1 MSAPAAELP
10 IGKAEGLL
18 RCPRCFAAK
27 LVATPDGSL
36 CCGACSA
43 AFAGDAETGTYSL
56 IAETSQGAIKDDI
69 RKWWGDLYQ
78 QRYAGHEDG
87 LGAITLGSQLDE
99 LEDLFRRRRHLA
111 AVEMPL
117 DGLEGM
123 KVLEIGSGA
132 GAHAALFARHGASMV
147 AVDITPERVAATARK
162 LILVPRSGGRAYHA
176 DAENLPF
183 QDAAF
188 DIVYSNGVL
197 HHSENTE
204 RCIAEV
210 HRVLKPGGRAVIM
223 LYSRHSSAFWLNI
236 MPRALITGELFR
248 WPEAQ
253 WIGRLTEGKPAFGT
267 TRNPITRV
275 YSRRAIAPLFSAFTV
290 CRLRKSSFQFDNAA
304 IPRLTQMREAVFR
317 MLGRRGHPGGA
328 LVYGAPFMTETS
340 LELWLGKFIGF
351 SWNIVAE
358 KHDQA
363 PLMENWR

>member
-1 MSAPAAELP
+1 MSAHAAELP
-10 IGKAEGLL
+10 LGEAEDLL
-18 RCPRCFAAK
+18 RCPQCFAAK
-27 LVATPDGSL
+27 LVATPDGRL
-36 CCGACSA
+36 CCAACSA
-43 AFAGDAETGTYSL
+43 AFAGDAETGAYSL
-56 IAETSQGAIKDDI
+56 IAEATPGGIKDDI
-69 RKWWGDLYQ
+69 RKWWGDLYR

-87 LGAITLGSQLDE
+87 LDAATLGRQLDE

-117 DGLEGM
+117 SGLAGK

-132 GAHAALFARHGASMV
+132 GAHAALFARHGASVV
-147 AVDITPERVAATARK
+147 AVDITPERGAATARK
-162 LILVPRSGGRAYHA
+162 LALVPASRGRAYHA

-197 HHSENTE
+197 HHSEDTQ

-223 LYSRHSSAFWLNI
+223 LYARHSAAFWLNI
-236 MPRALITGELFR
+236 VPRALVTGEFFR

-275 YSRRAIAPLFSAFTV
+275 YSGRAIARLFGAFNV
-290 CRLRKSSFQFDNAA
+290 SRPRKSSFQFDNAA
-304 IPRLTQMREAVFR
+304 IPRLTQMREAVLR
-317 MLGRRGHPGGA
+317 ALGRRAHAGGT
-328 LVYGAPFMTETS
+328 LVYGAPFMAETS

-358 KHDQA
+358 KNDQT
-363 PLMENWR
+363 P

>member
-1 MSAPAAELP
+1 MGQVLSAHAGELP
-10 IGKAEGLL
+10 LGEADDLL
-18 RCPRCFAAK
+18 RCPHCFAAK
-27 LVATPDGSL
+27 LVAVPDGGM

-56 IAETSQGAIKDDI
+56 IAEATSGGLKDDI
-69 RKWWGDLYQ
+69 RKWWGDLYR

-87 LGAITLGSQLDE
+87 LDAATLGRQLDE

-111 AVEMPL
+111 VVEMPL
-117 DGLEGM
+117 DGFDGM

-132 GAHAALFARHGASMV
+132 GAHAALFAHHGASVV

-162 LILVPRSGGRAYHA
+162 LALVPESRGQAYHA

-197 HHSENTE
+197 HHSEDTE

-223 LYSRHSSAFWLNI
+223 LYSRHSAAYWLNI
-236 MPRALITGELFR
+236 VPRALVTGEFFR

-253 WIGRLTEGKPAFGT
+253 WIGRLTEGKAGVRHHPEPHHAGLFKA
-267 TRNPITRV
+267 RHRQAV
-275 YSRRAIAPLFSAFTV
+275 RRLY
-290 CRLRKSSFQFDNAA
+290 R
-304 IPRLTQMREAVFR
+304 
-317 MLGRRGHPGGA
+317 
-328 LVYGAPFMTETS
+328 
-340 LELWLGKFIGF
+340 
-351 SWNIVAE
+351 
-358 KHDQA
+358 
-363 PLMENWR
+363 

>member
-1 MSAPAAELP
+1 MGQVLSPQAVEFQRGEAE
-10 IGKAEGLL
+10 ELL
-18 RCPRCFAAK
+18 RCPQCFAAR
-27 LVATPDGSL
+27 LVAVPNGRL

-43 AFAGDAETGTYSL
+43 VFAGDAESGAYSL
-56 IAETSQGAIKDDI
+56 IAEATLGGVKDDI
-69 RKWWGDLYQ
+69 RKWWGDLYR
-78 QRYAGHEDG
+78 QRYAGHEGG
-87 LGAITLGSQLDE
+87 LDAATLGRQLDE

-111 AVEMPL
+111 AIEMPL
-117 DGLEGM
+117 ADLASK

-132 GAHAALFARHGASMV
+132 GAHAALLARHGASVV

-162 LILVPRSGGRAYHA
+162 LALVPASRGRAYHA

-183 QDAAF
+183 RDAAF

-197 HHSENTE
+197 HHSEDTE

-210 HRVLKPGGRAVIM
+210 HRVLKPGGSAVIM
-223 LYSRHSSAFWLNI
+223 LYARHSAAFWLNI
-236 MPRALITGELFR
+236 VPRALVTGELFR

-275 YSRRAIAPLFSAFTV
+275 YSRRAIAKLFGAFTIS
-290 CRLRKSSFQFDNAA
+290 RLRKSSFQFDNMA
-304 IPRLTQMREAVFR
+304 IPRLTQMRKAA
-317 MLGRRGHPGGA
+317 LGILGHRAHPGGT
-328 LVYGAPFMTETS
+328 LVYGAPFMAETS

-358 KHDQA
+358 KNDQTT
-363 PLMENWR
+363 

>member
-1 MSAPAAELP
+1 MGQVLSAPAAELP
-10 IGKAEGLL
+10 SSQAEDLL
-18 RCPRCFAAK
+18 RCPQCFAAK
-27 LVATPDGSL
+27 LAATPDGRL

-43 AFAGDAETGTYSL
+43 AFAGDAESGAYSL
-56 IAETSQGAIKDDI
+56 IAEAALGGIKDDI
-69 RKWWGDLYQ
+69 RKWWGDLYR

-87 LGAITLGSQLDE
+87 LDADAFARQLDE

-111 AVEMPL
+111 VVEMLLADL
-117 DGLEGM
+117 DG
-123 KVLEIGSGA
+123 KTVLEIGSGA
-132 GAHAALFARHGASMV
+132 GAHAALFARRGASVV
-147 AVDITPERVAATARK
+147 AIDITPERVAATARK
-162 LILVPRSGGRAYHA
+162 LALVPGSRGRAYHA

-183 QDAAF
+183 RDAAF

-197 HHSENTE
+197 HHSEDTE

-223 LYSRHSSAFWLNI
+223 LYARHSAAYWLNI
-236 MPRALITGELFR
+236 VPRALITGELFR

-253 WIGRLTEGKPAFGT
+253 WIGRLTEGKPAFGN

-275 YSRRAIAPLFSAFTV
+275 YSRRAIAKLFGTFTV
-290 CRLRKSSFQFDNAA
+290 HRPRKSSFQFDNAG

-317 MLGRRGHPGGA
+317 ALGRRAHPGGR
-328 LVYGAPFMTETS
+328 LVYGAPFMAEIS

-358 KHDQA
+358 KNDQT
-363 PLMENWR
+363 P